1 MIQSILPCGKYIILY
16 LSVCLYHFLVKIFQ
30 QDIKNKNIIQC
41 DNGTEKKL
49 QIVNEKSHFHSSLAK
64 LSFKDLVI

>member
-16 LSVCLYHFLVKIFQ
+16 LFVCLYHFLVKIFQ

-41 DNGTEKKL
+41 DNGTEKNYKEL
-49 QIVNEKSHFHSSLAK
+49 MKNPIFI
-64 LSFKDLVI
+64 LV